1 MIGQNDSANFLPYH
15 FALSF
20 FKPWLNSGSIPAQ
33 FWLNSGSEMAQLW
46 LKYGSILVQIWSKSG
61 SMAIPAWFK
70 LVQLVQMANGG
81 STHLAR
87 FGGSGSAYGYE
98 KSV

>member
-1 MIGQNDSANFLPYH
+1 MIVQIFCPIILPYH
-15 FALSF
+15 FSG
-20 FKPWLNSGSIPAQ
+20 PGSILAQ
-33 FWLNSGSEMAQLW
+33 FWF
-46 LKYGSILVQIWSKSG
+46 KSG

-87 FGGSGSAYGYE
+87 FGGPGTAYGYE